1 MLLHLPH
8 SALRL
13 ACANNLC
20 PRLVVEF
27 SQENFSRRIEGGK
40 WYFCVSYLSLQHPL
54 GSHPPLP
61 LPVGYS
67 TPVSLTPLLF
77 LALGNPIIPCLCS
90 LLLSRFNRVR
100 LWDPMECSLPGC
112 SVHGILQAR
121 ILKWVAISFC
131 RGFSQPWG
139 SNPHLLRLLHWQA
152 DSLPL
157 NHLGSHW
164 II

>member
-1 MLLHLPH
+1 MFAIASAPLCLEAGLCKDPLPM
-8 SALRL
+8 
-13 ACANNLC
+13 ACGGVQ
-20 PRLVVEF
+20 PRELQ
-27 SQENFSRRIEGGK
+27 QENRRRK
-40 WYFCVSYLSLQHPL
+40 VVLLCDLQHPL
-54 GSHPPLP
+54 GSRPPFP

-67 TPVSLTPLLF
+67 TPVGLAPLLF

-100 LWDPMECSLPGC
+100 LWDPMDCSLPGC